1 MDMYT
6 PSFDLQD
13 IADNLLDLLKEGEI
27 SEDAFQSIVG
37 NPSELFKFF
46 RAFAFKPEKVVE
58 RIFGAGFSPEIERK
72 VVFGMNE
79 EFAEFLKNCAEEA
92 IEKAE
97 RECPEGSEKLLEDL
111 AVANMG
117 SIVHG
122 DRGLMGEAKAAR

>member
-1 MDMYT
+1 MYT

-13 IADNLLDLLKEGEI
+13 IADNLLALLKEGEI
-27 SEDAFQSIVG
+27 SEDDFQSIVG

-46 RAFAFKPEKVVE
+46 RVFAFKSEKVVE

-72 VVFGMNE
+72 IVFGMSE
-79 EFAEFLKNCAEEA
+79 ELAEFLYNCAEGA
-92 IEKAE
+92 IKKAE
-97 RECPEGSEKLLEDL
+97 RECPGGSEKSLEDL

-117 SIVHG
+117 SIVYP